1 MAEDTTPSR
10 PAVRVWDVPVR
21 LVHWA
26 TVIAV
31 ALSWW
36 TGETGRLE
44 WHRWS
49 GYALLGLVTFRIYW
63 GFFGSSTARFRQFVR
78 GPRAV
83 AGYLRGAWNVAAGH
97 NPLGALSV
105 LALIVLLLAQ
115 VMLGLFAVDVDG
127 IESGP
132 LSLYVSFEAGRAA
145 AKWHDAVFD
154 VLLWLAGLH
163 ILAIAWYR
171 IVKKQRLVGAM
182 IHGTRDWPAD
192 GSDVQP
198 ASVPRL
204 VIGIVLAALLTWL
217 VARAFQVF

>member
-21 LVHWA
+21 LVHRA

-132 LSLYVSFEAGRAA
+132 LSLYVSFETGRLAA
-145 AKWHDAVFD
+145 EWHEAVFN
-154 VLLWLAGLH
+154 VLLALTALH
-163 ILAIAWYR
+163 IVAIAWYR
-171 IVKKQRLVGAM
+171 VVKKEKLVEAM
-182 IHGTRDWPAD
+182 IHGTRAYPQ
-192 GSDVQP
+192 DVPPVQH
-198 ASVPRL
+198 ASLLRL
-204 VIGIVLAALLTWL
+204 VLGIVLASGFTWA
-217 VARAFQVF
+217 VARAFEF

>member
-132 LSLYVSFEAGRAA
+132 LSLYVSFETGRLAA
-145 AKWHDAVFD
+145 EWHEDVFN
-154 VLLWLAGLH
+154 VLMAMVVLH

-171 IVKKQRLVGAM
+171 LVKKEKLVEAM
-182 IHGTRDWPAD
+182 IHGTRAYPQDLPP
-192 GSDVQP
+192 VQH
-198 ASVPRL
+198 ASLLRL
-204 VIGIVLAALLTWL
+204 VVGIVLASGFAWA
-217 VARAFQVF
+217 VACAFEF